1 MSRFLDANEEPSQTL
16 LPIAG
21 YEKEELLPLEEA
33 VRPITTL
40 LYDLD
45 TKVYIAKRNSQKPA
59 DGLTCDQSAAI
70 NLYTIEWEEPHDS
83 LYTLLNRT
91 LRSSERKALKPW
103 FSYLKLFLT
112 ALYKLPS
119 TKGVIWRGIRGDVYD
134 QYNIDQVWW
143 GVSSCTETM
152 QVMERFVGRSGVRTL
167 FTIECISGKAIG
179 AHSFYKNEN
188 EIVLMPGTYLRVKD
202 KWSPN
207 ENLYMIHLR
216 EENPPY
222 QFIAPPFSKES
233 TSMKEADLIKDLG
246 HSEHRVRSINLA
258 GRKLTDTDI
267 EKITLI
273 RLDLNSNQ
281 IADKGMKHIADGLRN
296 NTKLIELDLESN
308 KISDKGA
315 QRLTDA
321 LRVNKTLTKLNIGSN
336 KIANKGMQHIAT
348 LLRINKTITRLDL
361 SGNQITQ
368 NGIEQLAAALHN
380 NMNLTELNL
389 WCNPIMDEGVQYLA
403 NALANN
409 NRTIT
414 KLGLERSEITEQGI
428 KHLTLALYSNTSLTQ
443 LSLWGNQIG
452 DKGAQYLAESLF
464 VNKV

>member
-1 MSRFLDANEEPSQTL
+1 MSSNSTSSNTIALLNSMNVQLNRYLPLPFLILGTIGVILNIIIFTRRSLVTNSCTHYLLGNTVANFIILYWVVITRIFSDGYKIDPSITSDVFCKMRYFLTYVPRTLSTWFILLACIDRWASSIKIQRRFNNVPFARTVIVITTIICIVSFSNVLIYFGVQKSSSSITCYAQSGPYRIFSDLQYLVFYVLAPALTMLIFGLATLRNLRQTHRQTL
-16 LPIAG
+16 TQLN
-21 YEKEELLPLEEA
+21 LEQNG
-33 VRPITTL
+33 ITDKGAYYL
-40 LYDLD
+40 AD
-45 TKVYIAKRNSQKPA
+45 VFRAK
-59 DGLTCDQSAAI
+59 
-70 NLYTIEWEEPHDS
+70 
-83 LYTLLNRT
+83 
-91 LRSSERKALKPW
+91 
-103 FSYLKLFLT
+103 
-112 ALYKLPS
+112 
-119 TKGVIWRGIRGDVYD
+119 
-134 QYNIDQVWW
+134 
-143 GVSSCTETM
+143 
-152 QVMERFVGRSGVRTL
+152 
-167 FTIECISGKAIG
+167 
-179 AHSFYKNEN
+179 
-188 EIVLMPGTYLRVKD
+188 
-202 KWSPN
+202 
-207 ENLYMIHLR
+207 
-216 EENPPY
+216 
-222 QFIAPPFSKES
+222 
-233 TSMKEADLIKDLG
+233 
-246 HSEHRVRSINLA
+246 
-258 GRKLTDTDI
+258 RKLTKLHLGANEITERGMNYLADALRNNR
-267 EKITLI
+267 TLI